1 MKNTK
6 NVDTSTNNSNYILYS
21 VANYKPFISNSV
33 SEILNSFVSIITEY
47 MRFISEKVVI
57 RDRPYFKFIFE
68 RGIETLIH
76 IFTFIF
82 YYTKNLELTFYH
94 TQKAYYFYVEFIEQM
109 SDDTITFLKLGSRD
123 AILFVYKKTIF
134 DINNEYKKNIKDLTP
149 DETSILCITDSY
161 IQIYK
166 TIIQFIINNAN
177 INYDTKIEYI
187 NNCCNYIQGINDTL
201 TKTKYKDH
209 GIGCMHVF
217 INKINDKQFTYN
229 NYYEL
234 VNEFI
239 KKIISKKKLDEIAIK
254 NKIYEL
260 DLTEEY
266 DKICPFIFSE
276 I

>member
-1 MKNTK
+1 MKSSK
-6 NVDTSTNNSNYILYS
+6 NVDISTNNSNYILYS
-21 VANYKPFISNSV
+21 VANYKPFIVNSV
-33 SEILNSFVSIITEY
+33 PEILNSFVSVITEY

-82 YYTKNLELTFYH
+82 YYTKNIELTYYH

-109 SDDTITFLKLGSRD
+109 SDDTVTFLKLGSRD

-134 DINNEYKKNIKDLTP
+134 DINNEYKKNIKDLSP

-187 NNCCNYIQGINDTL
+187 NNCCNFIKGINDIL
-201 TKTKYKDH
+201 TKTKYKEQC
-209 GIGCMHVF
+209 IGCMHVF
-217 INKINDKQFTYN
+217 INKINDEKLEYN
-229 NYYEL
+229 KYFEL

-239 KKIISKKKLDEIAIK
+239 KKIISKKKIDENAIK
-254 NKIYEL
+254 NKISEL
-260 DLTEEY
+260 DFTDDF